1 MNVFTT
7 RTKPVATLAIGGFL
21 AHEFW
26 YYCPRCGFEVG
37 SEQLRGLVATGCT
50 IGYDVLVRV
59 GEAFF
64 LESRDNGQIVAE
76 LTERNVSVCRS
87 EVSYLARKFIVYLA
101 LLHKKMRKE
110 TKQFLSIN
118 GGYVLHLDGTCEGES
133 PHLISV
139 LDGITK
145 IVLDNVKLPSENAED
160 LIPFLQGIKDAYG
173 EPVAVV
179 TDMGKGFL
187 AACAVVFPNVLVFV
201 CHFHFLRSVGNELF
215 GEENDLIRNRLKG
228 HGIQSIL
235 HRRVRAV
242 NGRIAETP
250 QVDDTFLAGIQSED
264 FVEVR
269 ALEACPL
276 LVLRALLVWVL
287 EGKNQG
293 QGRGFPFDQPY
304 LVFYHRLTT
313 AYTLLGECSQSGL
326 FKSKKDKKLYSTVRY
341 DLLSVTKD
349 SALRKAAETMLEK
362 LQVFNRLRAAMRIT
376 LPENKRALN
385 DEGELCQMKT
395 IDNEVTKFKRWLS
408 RDGNRM
414 KDKGYRKVI
423 AQLDNYWEM
432 LFCDP
437 IVVQTD
443 TGKLVIQPQRTNNI
457 LEQFFRNFM
466 RRYRKKNGFQ
476 AMERMLKTMDEDTPL
491 VMNLKSEDFMEVLL
505 AGRSDLARRFAE
517 IDPRIVR
524 QEMNRSIEERKT
536 VSARLKKV
544 VNAPAF
550 LETLT
555 SLVAEKA
562 S

>member
-1 MNVFTT
+1 
-7 RTKPVATLAIGGFL
+7 
-21 AHEFW
+21 
-26 YYCPRCGFEVG
+26 
-37 SEQLRGLVATGCT
+37 
-50 IGYDVLVRV
+50 
-59 GEAFF
+59 
-64 LESRDNGQIVAE
+64 
-76 LTERNVSVCRS
+76 
-87 EVSYLARKFIVYLA
+87 
-101 LLHKKMRKE
+101 
-110 TKQFLSIN
+110 
-118 GGYVLHLDGTCEGES
+118 
-133 PHLISV
+133 
-139 LDGITK
+139 
-145 IVLDNVKLPSENAED
+145 
-160 LIPFLQGIKDAYG
+160 
-173 EPVAVV
+173 
-179 TDMGKGFL
+179 
-187 AACAVVFPNVLVFV
+187 
-201 CHFHFLRSVGNELF
+201 
-215 GEENDLIRNRLKG
+215 
-228 HGIQSIL
+228 
-235 HRRVRAV
+235 V